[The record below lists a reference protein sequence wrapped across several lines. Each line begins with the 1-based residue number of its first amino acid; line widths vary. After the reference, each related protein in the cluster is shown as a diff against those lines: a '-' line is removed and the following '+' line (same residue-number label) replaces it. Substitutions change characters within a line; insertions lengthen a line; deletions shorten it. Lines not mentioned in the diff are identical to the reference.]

1 MSLFDHTPH
10 PHTPQ
15 NPNDTHKAEQ
25 AGASFNE
32 RLAVSLTRVV
42 GTMTCAYFFACLAL
56 LGFPALSAWLGPSVA
71 IYVTWISQC
80 FIQLVMLSVIMV
92 GQRVQSRGQ
101 EIQANEA
108 YNVALKNAHD
118 IAQIAEHLA
127 VQDKELIEQTQI
139 LKEIK
144 EQR

>member
-1 MSLFDHTPH
+1 MTLFEHIPH
-10 PHTPQ
+10 PHIPQ
-15 NPNDTHKAEQ
+15 NPNAIHKAEQ
-25 AGASFNE
+25 AMAGFNE
-32 RLAVSLTRVV
+32 RLAVSLTKAV
-42 GTMTCAYFFACLAL
+42 GTMACAYLFACLAL

-101 EIQANEA
+101 EIQADETHNI
-108 YNVALKNAHD
+108 ALKTAHD

-127 VQDKELIEQTQI
+127 KQDEVLAKLVTVATI
-139 LKEIK
+139 
-144 EQR
+144 